1 MKNIFDD
8 IPEYSPEV
16 LKSIEER
23 YGNAEYK
30 ITKIVYKSPYSTLK
44 TILTTPVIN
53 AEEQTQKLISK
64 LLNNKLNT
72 NDK

>member
-30 ITKIVYKSPYSTLK
+30 ITKIVCQSPYPTLEPIFMTQVK
-44 TILTTPVIN
+44 G
-53 AEEQTQKLISK
+53 AEEEMQKLIK
-64 LLNNKLNT
+64 RLN
-72 NDK
+72 